1 MDYVKEIDKLIEAGL
16 DNVKKSSEL
25 RQLMYRIYGD
35 LFLESGTPAS
45 CGSKDSMYF
54 TKVCVEGK
62 KKAQKYDSV
71 KNRTLIFRSNG
82 KIYLPKAGVTF
93 NFNLIDDEKA
103 IDMLNKGWIAVGAFR
118 KMPDGYHLDASIGK
132 WVKDESSDDEL
143 QELVNCCKAAHK
155 AEENK
160 AEELCSYKPTA
171 NERMKQLFAE
181 GKEAKEIASIL
192 NSEGYKTPK
201 GKDWTSQGVG
211 GAKRY
216 L

>member
-16 DNVKKSSEL
+16 DSVKKSSDL

-82 KIYLPKAGVTF
+82 KVYLPKAGVSF

-103 IDMLNKGWIAVGAFR
+103 IEMLNKGWIATGAFI
-118 KMPDGYHLDASIGK
+118 KMPDGYQLDASIGK
-132 WVKDESSDDEL
+132 WVKAEAGNDEL
-143 QELVNCCKAAHK
+143 QELVNACKAAHK
-155 AEENK
+155 AENSD
-160 AEELCSYKPTA
+160 ELCSYKPTA
-171 NERMKQLFAE
+171 NERMKQLFNE
-181 GKEAKEIASIL
+181 GKECREIAEIL

-201 GKDWTSQGVG
+201 GKEWTPQGVG
-211 GAKRY
+211 GAKRF

>member
-1 MDYVKEIDKLIEAGL
+1 MDYIREIDKLIEAGL
-16 DNVKKSSEL
+16 ESVKKSSEL

-71 KNRTLIFRSNG
+71 KNRTLIFRSRG

-103 IDMLNKGWIAVGAFR
+103 IEMLNKGWIATGAFV
-118 KMPDGYHLDASIGK
+118 KMPDGYHLDAGIGK
-132 WVKDESSDDEL
+132 WVKDEVSDDEL
-143 QELVNCCKAAHK
+143 QELVNTCKSTHK
-155 AEENK
+155 NDNTTT
-160 AEELCSYKPTA
+160 KPTV
-171 NERMKQLFAE
+171 NERMKQLLDA
-181 GKEAKEIASIL
+181 GKDGKEIAEIL
-192 NSEGYKTPK
+192 NSEGYKTTK
-201 GKDWTSQGVG
+201 GKEWTSQGVG
-211 GAKRY
+211 GAKRF